1 MPIGI
6 TEDHQALHEA
16 VRGWVQR
23 HCPPSL
29 PRALLDAER
38 EERPD
43 FWSGLADQ
51 GWLGLHLPESD
62 GGSGYGIPELVV
74 VLEELAY
81 ADRYP

>member
-23 HCPPSL
+23 HCPPSV